1 MSRLGV
7 GPVSA
12 LERITALTRCR
23 GDHSPSYIYRLIK
36 EAYDDEDV
44 EL

>member
-1 MSRLGV
+1 MSFRVLV
-7 GPVSA
+7 GSEEA
-12 LERITALTRCR
+12 DTKRR
-23 GDHSPSYIYRLIK
+23 GDHPPSYIYRLIK

>member
-1 MSRLGV
+1 MD
-7 GPVSA
+7 
-12 LERITALTRCR
+12 TADTYR

>member
-1 MSRLGV
+1 MNG
-7 GPVSA
+7 
-12 LERITALTRCR
+12 LTNR
-23 GDHSPSYIYRLIK
+23 GDHPPSYIYRLIK

>member
-1 MSRLGV
+1 MSESGV
-7 GPVSA
+7 WLIMRMP
-12 LERITALTRCR
+12 LINR
-23 GDHSPSYIYRLIK
+23 GDHPPSYIYRLIK

>member
-1 MSRLGV
+1 M
-7 GPVSA
+7 
-12 LERITALTRCR
+12 LTGLR

-36 EAYDDEDV
+36 ESYDDEDV